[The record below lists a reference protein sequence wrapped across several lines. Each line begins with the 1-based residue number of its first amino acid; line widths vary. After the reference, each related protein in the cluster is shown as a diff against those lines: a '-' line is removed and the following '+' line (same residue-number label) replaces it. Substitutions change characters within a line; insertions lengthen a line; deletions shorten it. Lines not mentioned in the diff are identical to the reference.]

1 MILFKYRTCMS
12 SSNCDV
18 STLWI
23 GSFSWTSRAVF
34 FLRFFFVLLMN
45 TMYSVHRCTMYIF
58 WCILCYIDQYSV
70 LMCLDCVSTSGESTL
85 SFRLTLR
92 VDRQMWAG
100 FSIFRYFY
108 FLFCYEYEVFYLSM
122 KSVSF
127 WPYSC
132 YQVSRMCFV
141 CQRIVFFLKN
151 ERRADSN
158 IWVDLSVFNS
168 SFF

>member
-1 MILFKYRTCMS
+1 MFRLFES
-12 SSNCDV
+12 
-18 STLWI
+18 
-23 GSFSWTSRAVF
+23 
-34 FLRFFFVLLMN
+34 VLLVERREPFSSVLFCVINEYDVLCTSMYDVHIL
-45 TMYSVHRCTMYIF
+45 MYSVLYRSIF
-58 WCILCYIDQYSV
+58 SSH
-70 LMCLDCVSTSGESTL
+70 MCLDCVSTSGESTL

-108 FLFCYEYEVFYLSM
+108 FLFFYEYEVFYLSM